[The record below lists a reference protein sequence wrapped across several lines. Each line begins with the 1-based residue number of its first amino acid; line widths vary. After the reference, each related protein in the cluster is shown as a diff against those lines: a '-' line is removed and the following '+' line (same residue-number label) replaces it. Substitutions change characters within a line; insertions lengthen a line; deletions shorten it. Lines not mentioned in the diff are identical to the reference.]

1 MTCIVFVIDFDDI
14 SSVIAPLLFDYN
26 LACDGRFLHNLQNV
40 FNLNKQIEVEMDLFC
55 TTQTIKLNTLI
66 TKYLGD

>member
-26 LACDGRFLHNLQNV
+26 LARDGRFLHNLQNV

-55 TTQTIKLNTLI
+55 TTQNIKLNTLI